1 MAGKRDYYDV
11 LGISSS
17 ASSDEIKAAHRKLA
31 RKFHPDVNKED
42 DASEKFAEVQE
53 AYDILSDEEKKT
65 KYDRYGHSG
74 FGNSQSAGSGAS
86 GWSNVDSETFE
97 DIFGAAFGGR
107 RRGPSGFGGFDGD
120 FGGPGPRGPVKGRDI
135 EHVLDIGFAIAAFGG
150 SETLKMGTP
159 DGGST
164 TIDVKIPAGSE
175 DGSTLRIRG
184 KGEPGSGSGPNG
196 DLLLKLKVG
205 AHPWFTRKGLDLS
218 ITVPISITEA
228 TLGAKVRVPLLKGSA
243 TMTIPPAIR
252 SGGKLRI
259 KGKGITDSRERSG
272 DLHVIVEI
280 VAPQELEDE
289 DRAAL
294 ESMSSRLPNPRAEL
308 PWSADVED

>member
-1 MAGKRDYYDV
+1 MASKRDYYDV
-11 LGISSS
+11 LGITTS
-17 ASSDEIKAAHRKLA
+17 ATTDEIRAAHRKLA
-31 RKFHPDVNKED
+31 RKLHPDVNKED

-74 FGNSQSAGSGAS
+74 SGNDYSGGQGSS

-97 DIFGAAFGGR
+97 DIFGGASGGR
-107 RRGPSGFGGFDGD
+107 RQGPSGFGGFDGD

-135 EHVLDIGFAIAAFGG
+135 EHVLEIGFAVAAFGG

-159 DGGST
+159 QGGST
-164 TIDVKIPAGSE
+164 TLDVKIPAGSE

-184 KGEPGSGSGPNG
+184 KGERGSGNGPSG

-252 SGGKLRI
+252 SGGKLRL
-259 KGKGITDSRERSG
+259 KGKGITDSKEHSG

-280 VAPQELEDE
+280 ITPSTLEEE
-289 DRAAL
+289 DRSAL
-294 ESMSSRLPNPRAEL
+294 ESMSTRLPDPRADL
-308 PWSADVED
+308 PWSADVKD